1 MEPIENKLA
10 RYYRGESSLEDEQ
23 ALKNAY
29 RKGEL
34 PSEPALS
41 YGGDTAPCPEE
52 VFQAIRHGIGKRK
65 TRHSRRIFQIAG
77 GIAATLLLI
86 IGLRAFLP
94 APSSTEIQLSEQV
107 QRERFEDALRVIAN
121 VLNEQITGKEKI
133 VYEDN
138 DLIIAIE

>member
-1 MEPIENKLA
+1 MKPTENKLA
-10 RYYRGESSLEDEQ
+10 RYYRGESSLKDEQ
-23 ALKNAY
+23 SLKNAY

-41 YGGDTAPCPEE
+41 YRGDTTPCPEE
-52 VFQAIRHGIGKRK
+52 VLQAIRHSIGKRK
-65 TRHSRRIFQIAG
+65 ARHSRRIFQIAG

-94 APSSTEIQLSEQV
+94 APPPAGIKLSEQV

>member
-52 VFQAIRHGIGKRK
+52 VFQAIRHGHREAGKPAIPGVF
-65 TRHSRRIFQIAG
+65 SR
-77 GIAATLLLI
+77 
-86 IGLRAFLP
+86 
-94 APSSTEIQLSEQV
+94 
-107 QRERFEDALRVIAN
+107 
-121 VLNEQITGKEKI
+121 
-133 VYEDN
+133 
-138 DLIIAIE
+138 